1 MANSINWGVSYQS
14 SWFGNTDEPN
24 GWGIIYPTDADGS
37 FLRVDTT
44 LLMADNSNITADQT
58 KY

>member
-14 SWFGNTDEPN
+14 SWFGNADEPN
-24 GWGIIYPTDADGS
+24 GWGWWYPTDADGS

-44 LLMADNSNITADQT
+44 LLMADNTNIEADQT

>member
-1 MANSINWGVSYQS
+1 MANSINWGISYQS
-14 SWFGNTDEPN
+14 SWFGNTDESN
-24 GWGIIYPTDADGS
+24 GWGIIYPFDADGS

-44 LLMADNSNITADQT
+44 LLMADSTNIKADQT